1 MIKQR
6 SINQSQSINRKVRV
20 IRQSSK
26 KLVLQTPYRGRYVY
40 KPNAHWYGINHFY
53 EIVTIN
59 WNIITKKIIIYS
71 IL

>member
-26 KLVLQTPYRGRYVY
+26 KLVLQTPYRGRYISQM
-40 KPNAHWYGINHFY
+40 HTDINHFY
-53 EIVTIN
+53 QIITIN
-59 WNIITKKIIIYS
+59 WFITTKKDLTYT